1 MFEEKILFKDL
12 SYKIVGLAMQLHTEL
27 GHGFLER
34 VYENALMILLE
45 ENGLHAVQQYPI
57 AVRYHDRVVGDYIAD
72 IVVEDSVILE
82 LKALDKISEIHK
94 AQTLNY
100 LKATKVRLALLINFG
115 KWRLEY
121 HRLVL

>member
-100 LKATKVRLALLINFG
+100 LKATNYRLALLINFG